1 MVFDDLSEHAIA
13 YRQVSLLL
21 RRPPGREAFP
31 GDIFFLHSK
40 LLERAAQLT
49 KTLGGGS
56 LTCLPIIET
65 KLGDISAY
73 IPTNVISITD
83 GQIFL
88 SKQLANK
95 AVRPAIYLDLSVSR
109 VGSKA
114 QYTSMKEVANMIK
127 KDYRL
132 FKDYETMSKIGDV
145 DSRYAAY
152 VNRGLLIK
160 ALLNQKLYQSTSFF
174 KEVLS
179 LYAVTKG
186 FIDGMNLEY
195 VELFFGLLFNG
206 NFSHIYLNNKTEY
219 NLFVHFEKQLLL
231 ESLLMVVPI
240 SAVEPEFISLF
251 DMYMDFFNSE
261 LLPKIVV
268 DVNKF
273 YTRRLTLLSTAERTI
288 ID

>member
-1 MVFDDLSEHAIA
+1 
-13 YRQVSLLL
+13 
-21 RRPPGREAFP
+21 
-31 GDIFFLHSK
+31 
-40 LLERAAQLT
+40 
-49 KTLGGGS
+49 
-56 LTCLPIIET
+56 
-65 KLGDISAY
+65 
-73 IPTNVISITD
+73 
-83 GQIFL
+83 
-88 SKQLANK
+88 
-95 AVRPAIYLDLSVSR
+95 
-109 VGSKA
+109 
-114 QYTSMKEVANMIK
+114 MKEVANMIK

-186 FIDGMNLEY
+186 FIDGMNLDY

-240 SAVEPEFISLF
+240 SAVEPEFSALF
-251 DMYMDFFNSE
+251 DLYMDFFNSE